1 MLPRRYGG
9 TETGIGDDTKPS
21 RDLVCESFEEILG
34 IEEIFAEGC
43 APCVHTIGIYDL
55 LNKDHSDGEWKK
67 IPDRCI
73 ASSIAAG
80 RGVLV
85 ATPRHRKAT
94 RTQCTIRAPARDHES
109 HSGSGSRKRSGVPSG
124 SGILRTMVRSPHN
137 FQVPLRLPECS
148 AGAVRNP
155 KLHWG
160 THTGCRIT
168 HVIPDPMRLAASLA
182 GQRAFAMNAIW

>member
-1 MLPRRYGG
+1 MNGLRNRIIQTSGTCGISPSSDGLMVSSFALIIPRRYGG

-124 SGILRTMVRSPHN
+124 RHRPGDDHPRGL
-137 FQVPLRLPECS
+137 
-148 AGAVRNP
+148 
-155 KLHWG
+155 KW
-160 THTGCRIT
+160 
-168 HVIPDPMRLAASLA
+168 
-182 GQRAFAMNAIW
+182 